1 MLVLGG
7 AAYGASIDH
16 IQNYTPEYN
25 ANPAQQGAINAGT
38 SAYYNPAGLMHI
50 ENGTYFQ
57 VGAQAAMGKEEMKY
71 DGETYDSD
79 LMDVIPNISFVH
91 KNDNRAWY
99 WTFGGLAGGGELE
112 YKDGVAGVAVI
123 ESVIGGSK
131 LPKDV
136 PLIGKDGKPVIGPDG
151 KPIII
156 PKGTPLA
163 PNAEITDQYAE
174 GSNKYIQS
182 TLGRAWFLTEK
193 LSVSAAG
200 RVVYGSR
207 ELKGSLSGNTGDAG
221 VLPGM
226 GVNEVNADIDSERT
240 AWGYGGVFGLNY
252 RATEKLNLGMRYDTR
267 VNMNFEADAKENK
280 ADLKVFQLGF
290 SDVYG
295 QYADGVKSRRDLPA
309 ILAVGASYRVTDRWT
324 TFAGGNYYFNKDAK
338 MDDDYTHGEY
348 DNGWEVALGSEYWL
362 NSKVAWM
369 LGANYAVTGADEET
383 YSDIEY
389 ALDSFM
395 LGTGIKYRQD
405 ENTEWVVSV
414 SHYWYDS
421 ADGTHYSKEYQ
432 MDNARYDKQITAV
445 GVSLTKRFN

>member
-1 MLVLGG
+1 MSLKKISLGALMLVLGG

-50 ENGTYFQ
+50 KNGSYFQ
-57 VGAQAAMGKEEMKY
+57 VGAQAAIGVEEMKY

-79 LMDVIPNISFVH
+79 LMDIIPNISFVH

-99 WTFGGLAGGGELE
+99 WTFGGMAGGGELE
-112 YKDGVAGVAVI
+112 YKDGVAGVALI
-123 ESVIGGSK
+123 ENQLKPAAGLLAYKKAIAGGA
-131 LPKDV
+131 
-136 PLIGKDGKPVIGPDG
+136 
-151 KPIII
+151 
-156 PKGTPLA
+156 TPQQA
-163 PNAEITDQYAE
+163 AAIAKAASDSTNVTEQYAE

-193 LSVSAAG
+193 LSMSAAG

-207 ELKGSLSGNTGDAG
+207 ELKGDIKGELAG
-221 VLPGM
+221 SPLHA
-226 GVNEVNADIDSERT
+226 NIDSERT

-252 RATEKLNLGMRYDTR
+252 KATDKLNLGMRYDTKI
-267 VNMNFEADAKENK
+267 NMNFEADADET
-280 ADLKVFQLGF
+280 KVPIPGVGELGF
-290 SDVYG
+290 SSIYG

-309 ILAVGASYRVTDRWT
+309 ILALGASYRVTDRWT

-348 DNGWEVALGSEYWL
+348 DNGWEVSLGSEYWL
-362 NSKVAWM
+362 NAKVAWM

-405 ENTEWVVSV
+405 ENTEWVVAV

-421 ADGTHYSKEYQ
+421 ADGTHYSKEYG
-432 MDNARYDKQITAV
+432 MDNARYNKEITAV
-445 GVSLTKRFN
+445 GVSLTKRF

>member
-1 MLVLGG
+1 MSLKKISLGALMLVLGG

-112 YKDGVAGVAVI
+112 YKDGVAGVALI
-123 ESVIGGSK
+123 ENQ
-131 LPKDV
+131 L
-136 PLIGKDGKPVIGPDG
+136 KPAAGLMAYKEAIA
-151 KPIII
+151 
-156 PKGTPLA
+156 KGATPEQA
-163 PNAEITDQYAE
+163 AAIAKMASDSTNVKEQYAE

-207 ELKGSLSGNTGDAG
+207 ELKGDIKGELAG
-221 VLPGM
+221 SPLEA
-226 GVNEVNADIDSERT
+226 NIDSERT

-252 RATEKLNLGMRYDTR
+252 RATERLNLGMRYDTKI
-267 VNMNFEADAKENK
+267 NMNFEADADET
-280 ADLKVFQLGF
+280 KVPLPGMGELGF
-290 SDVYG
+290 SSIYG

-309 ILAVGASYRVTDRWT
+309 ILALGASYRVTDRWT

-338 MDDDYTHGEY
+338 MDDGYTHGEY
-348 DNGWEVALGSEYWL
+348 DNGWEVSLGSEYWI

-405 ENTEWVVSV
+405 ENTEWVVAV

-421 ADGTHYSKEYQ
+421 ADGTHYSKEYG